1 MSLPLV
7 VGNWKMHGSQ
17 SDCLERARQIAED
30 LNKKPADVEVAV
42 APPFTALATVS
53 HALRSSAIHLAAQ
66 NCHWQEK
73 GAFTGEISPSMLR
86 DLGCDFVVLGH
97 SERRHIFNESDAQIA
112 QKVSAALTH
121 ELRII
126 LCVGETLRERR
137 NQQTSR
143 IISRQLRIALKG
155 LMRNAIDKIEIAYEP
170 VWAIGTGHNASPEQ
184 ISQVH
189 ARIRLFLTKSFGE
202 EKGGE
207 VRILYGGSVNPDN
220 AAELGRTGNVSGFLV
235 GGASLKPETFLP
247 IVRCLAQTDR

>member
-1 MSLPLV
+1 MSIPLV

-17 SDCLERARQIAED
+17 SDCLERAQQVAED
-30 LNKKPADVEVAV
+30 LNKKPAAVEVAV
-42 APPFTALATVS
+42 APPFTALAPVS
-53 HALRSSAIHLAAQ
+53 QAIRNSVVHLAGQ

-73 GAFTGEISPSMLR
+73 GAFTGEVSPTMLR
-86 DLGCDFVVLGH
+86 DIGCDFVILGH
-97 SERRHIFNESDAQIA
+97 SERRHIFNESDSQIA
-112 QKVSAALTH
+112 QKVSAALAN

-189 ARIRLFLTKSFGE
+189 ARIRLFLTRSFGE
-202 EKGGE
+202 EKGSE

-220 AAELGRTGNVSGFLV
+220 APELGRTANVRGFLV

-247 IVRCLAQTDR
+247 IVRCLT